1 VEVCTK
7 LKSPTLRDA
16 FVRDLKSSQQA
27 LRESFER
34 GKTTAKFLTLKE
46 SRALRFQPES
56 GFKDIKNPPFFGI
69 KVLDSISLR
78 EVSEYIDW
86 SPFFWSWEL
95 KGKYPAIFEHPR
107 HGEQAK
113 KLFEDA
119 QDLLRTIIENDH
131 FKLRA
136 VYGYFKANSMNGE
149 DIELESPDGKKER
162 FHFLRQQKEKIGE
175 QTYYALPD
183 FIAPRDSG
191 KSDVLGAFCVTAGG
205 SVEDFASR
213 FEKEHDDYSSSLIKA
228 LGDRFAE
235 ATAEW
240 LHAKARKEM
249 GVVENLTCQ
258 DLIEEKYQG
267 IRPALGYPACPDHSE
282 KTTLFELLQAQEN
295 VGVSLTSSFAM
306 LPASSVSGLLFFHPE
321 ARYFNVGPINDEQL
335 RAYAERKGVSETLAR
350 NILAANH
357 GT

>member
-1 VEVCTK
+1 V
-7 LKSPTLRDA
+7 
-16 FVRDLKSSQQA
+16 
-27 LRESFER
+27 
-34 GKTTAKFLTLKE
+34 
-46 SRALRFQPES
+46 
-56 GFKDIKNPPFFGI
+56 
-69 KVLDSISLR
+69 
-78 EVSEYIDW
+78 
-86 SPFFWSWEL
+86 
-95 KGKYPAIFEHPR
+95 
-107 HGEQAK
+107 
-113 KLFEDA
+113 
-119 QDLLRTIIENDH
+119 
-131 FKLRA
+131 
-136 VYGYFKANSMNGE
+136 
-149 DIELESPDGKKER
+149 SPDGKKER

-175 QTYYALPD
+175 QTYYSLAD

-205 SVEDFASR
+205 SVEDFATR
-213 FEKEHDDYSSSLIKA
+213 FEKEHDDYSAILIKA

-249 GVVENLTCQ
+249 GVVENLTRQ
-258 DLIEEKYQG
+258 DLIEEKYLG

-282 KTTLFELLQAQEN
+282 KTRLFELLRAQEN

-335 RAYAERKGVSETLAR
+335 RSYAERKGVSEALAR
-350 NILAANH
+350 NLLAANH